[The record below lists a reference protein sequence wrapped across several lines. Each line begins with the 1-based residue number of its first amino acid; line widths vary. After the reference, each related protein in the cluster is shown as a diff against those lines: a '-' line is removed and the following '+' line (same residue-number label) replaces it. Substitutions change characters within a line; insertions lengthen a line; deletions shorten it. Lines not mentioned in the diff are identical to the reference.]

1 MSTKFNLSHLPIGQA
16 AVVHSIKCTGSIRR
30 RLLDLGLVPGTKV
43 VAVRRSPAGDP
54 TAFLIRGALVALRKE
69 EAEQV
74 GVTFPI
80 ENKEVI

>member
-1 MSTKFNLSHLPIGQA
+1 M
-16 AVVHSIKCTGSIRR
+16 
-30 RLLDLGLVPGTKV
+30 
-43 VAVRRSPAGDP
+43 AVRRSPAGDP